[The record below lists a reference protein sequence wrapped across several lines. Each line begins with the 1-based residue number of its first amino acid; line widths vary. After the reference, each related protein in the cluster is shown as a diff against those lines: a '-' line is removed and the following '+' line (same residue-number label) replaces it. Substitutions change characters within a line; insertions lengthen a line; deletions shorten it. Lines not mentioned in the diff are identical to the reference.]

1 MSSDPTTD
9 EIEIV
14 KASLAKVE
22 AMPKPAARSRKVE
35 PVADATFVSKEAEV
49 HEFEVME
56 IRPTRRPDRRL
67 VWVVPSDLTARFE
80 VHHHV
85 QRGRIVRSDAN
96 V

>member
-1 MSSDPTTD
+1 MSSVATPE
-9 EIEIV
+9 EIAQV
-14 KASLAKVE
+14 QASLAKVE
-22 AMPKPAARSRKVE
+22 ATPKAARSRKVE
-35 PVADATFVSKEAEV
+35 PAPDATYVSKEAEI

-67 VWVVPSDLTARFE
+67 VWLVPADLAARFE

-85 QRGRIVRSDAN
+85 QRGRIVRADTN